1 MLELGFIIYR
11 KIKVL
16 KLLIGVGF
24 FFFYLLVKKIFYLLE
39 LYYFIK
45 DLEGGVNF

>member
-16 KLLIGVGF
+16 KLLIGV
-24 FFFYLLVKKIFYLLE
+24 VKKIFYLLE